1 MRQRTMVGQ
10 GEADLRE
17 QHLADMARI
26 EAILATPKEKPAGA
40 VEGGEEE
47 SWIEMERRTRR

>member
-1 MRQRTMVGQ
+1 MVGQ